1 MKTATKNTLD
11 FIATTVVAYAVCSF
25 IGQKMGEGWLRR
37 VDKRSQKDEDES
49 VKRAVSGESDVASS
63 ETL

>member
-37 VDKRSQKDEDES
+37 VDKRSQKDKDGS
-49 VKRAVSGESDVASS
+49 VKRVVSEESDIASS

>member
-49 VKRAVSGESDVASS
+49 VKRVISEESDITSS

>member
-37 VDKRSQKDEDES
+37 VDKRSQKDEDGS
-49 VKRAVSGESDVASS
+49 VKRESEESDITSS

>member
-11 FIATTVVAYAVCSF
+11 FIATTVVTYTLCTF

-37 VDKRSQKDEDES
+37 AEKRSQDES
-49 VKRAVSGESDVASS
+49 VKREISEESDVASS